1 MFDDSRSRDNARG
14 EGATG
19 GLPPLLPEKLL
30 PVTWTDPT
38 AAYTSLL
45 QGLGDGSLTSV
56 HLIDSLRQVA
66 IQSKSGAFIKY
77 DTPADFFEELKGAM
91 LYPFQKQGQ
100 LVTQA
105 ALPIILD
112 DHQIYEVQC
121 RFKETEHRGWKI
133 HTLTGPPRAKSD
145 ISITTAS
152 RDPEEFLQQVAQLL
166 ERSSESHLREASI
179 SLVQSG
185 ETPVIEIGE
194 LVNKQQMEE
203 SIRHIEQR
211 LQPVH
216 LIPYPINFD
225 FKSDPNERIDGLL
238 EYDGPW
244 IVFVKYGNPM
254 SGNGLSLEEE

>member
-19 GLPPLLPEKLL
+19 GLPPLLPETLL

-56 HLIDSLRQVA
+56 HLIDSLHQVA
-66 IQSKSGAFIKY
+66 IQSNSGAFIKY
-77 DTPADFFEELKGAM
+77 DTPADFFEEVKGAL

-105 ALPIILD
+105 ALPIILG

-121 RFKETEHRGWKI
+121 HLKETERRGWKI
-133 HTLTGPPRAKSD
+133 HTLTGPPRANSE

-152 RDPEEFLQQVAQLL
+152 RDPEEFLQQVAGLL
-166 ERSSESHLREASI
+166 EGASEHYLREAST
-179 SLVQSG
+179 SLVQRS
-185 ETPVIEIGE
+185 ETPVVEIGE
-194 LVNKQQMEE
+194 LGNKQQMEE
-203 SIRHIEQR
+203 VVHHIEQR

-216 LIPYPINFD
+216 IIPYPIEFD
-225 FKSDPNERIDGLL
+225 FESNPNERLDGLL
-238 EYDGPW
+238 EYEGPW
-244 IVFVKYGNPM
+244 IVFVKYGHPM
-254 SGNGLSLEEE
+254 SGSGLSLEEE